1 VRADSCGISRIMTRV
16 VSLVPA
22 GTEIVAALGAERLLV
37 GVSHECDWPAS
48 VRGLPRVTT
57 TPIDPSSSSLA
68 IDRRVRELASGGKP
82 VIAVNPDVL
91 ASLEPDVIIVQDV
104 CAVCAATEDGLSD
117 LSAAMPSSPRRLAL
131 SARTLDGI
139 FRDIATVGRALEL
152 PTMAAGLITG
162 LRERLEALSAGAGL
176 ERPRVVCLEW
186 LDPVFLAGHW
196 VPDLIR
202 AAGGNDVGAI
212 PGAHSVQATLERVRD
227 LAPDVVLVAPCGMG
241 LAQGQRE
248 LQGLERRMKREGV
261 TPISEWG
268 AAVWVLD
275 GNAYTSRP
283 GPRVVEAAELIA
295 WALGGVERP
304 GLIRWASGTHRRGPA
319 ASQAGLEIPQELRYI
334 QG

>member
-1 VRADSCGISRIMTRV
+1 MTRV

-37 GVSHECDWPAS
+37 GISHECDWPAS

-57 TPIDPSSSSLA
+57 TPIDPSTSSLV
-68 IDRRVRELASGGKP
+68 IDRRVRELASEGKP
-82 VIAVNPDVL
+82 VIAVDPVVL

-117 LSAAMPSSPRRLAL
+117 LPAAMSSSPRHLAL
-131 SARTLDGI
+131 KARTLDGI

-152 PTMAAGLITG
+152 PTMAGGLITR
-162 LRERLEALSAGAGL
+162 LRERLEGLSAGAGL

-212 PGAHSVQATLERVRD
+212 PGSHSVPTTLETVRD
-227 LAPDVVLVAPCGMG
+227 LAPDVILVAPCGMD
-241 LAQGQRE
+241 LAQAQGE
-248 LQGLERRMKREGV
+248 LQALERRMKGEGIA
-261 TPISEWG
+261 PISEWG

-283 GPRVVEAAELIA
+283 GPRVADAAELIA

-304 GLIRWASGTHRRGPA
+304 GLVRWPSSAPGRGPA
-319 ASQAGLEIPQELRYI
+319 AGLAGLEIPQELRYI
-334 QG
+334 EG